1 MSDSGLGF
9 SVKRFVIFIVAC
21 AIITLVFEGMSDVG
35 GSMIKGQVSRTT
47 SKFHPEKNVG
57 DRIKPVFV
65 LEDKT
70 AVASADN
77 SSDDSVVDSW
87 NAADSCEQVIEGNDM
102 LQFNL
107 KEMKVS
113 TACDSV
119 TVTLKHTGVMA
130 AEVMG
135 HNWVLTTDS
144 DFMPVATAAAGAGL
158 ENNYVP
164 VEDDRVLSAT
174 SIIGGGEET
183 SVTFSIGS
191 LSAGDD
197 YTFFCS
203 FPGHYAI
210 MKGSFKVIA

>member
-113 TACDSV
+113 AACDSV

-158 ENNYVP
+158 EKNYVP
-164 VEDDRVLSAT
+164 VGDDRVLSAT

>member
-21 AIITLVFEGMSDVG
+21 AILTLVFEGISDVG

-77 SSDDSVVDSW
+77 SLDDSVVDSW

-113 TACDSV
+113 AACDSV

-164 VEDDRVLSAT
+164 VGDDRVLSAT

>member
-113 TACDSV
+113 AACDSV

-130 AEVMG
+130 AEIMG

-164 VEDDRVLSAT
+164 VGDDRVLSAT

-191 LSAGDD
+191 LSTGDD

>member
-1 MSDSGLGF
+1 VSDSGLGF

-70 AVASADN
+70 AVASAEN

-113 TACDSV
+113 AACDSV

-164 VEDDRVLSAT
+164 VGDDRVLSAT

-183 SVTFSIGS
+183 SVTFSIRN

-210 MKGSFKVIA
+210 MEGSFKVIA

>member
-113 TACDSV
+113 AACDSV

-130 AEVMG
+130 AEIMG
-135 HNWVLTTDS
+135 HNWVLTSDS
-144 DFMPVATAAAGAGL
+144 NFMPVATAAAGAGL

-164 VEDDRVLSAT
+164 VGDDRVLSAT

-183 SVTFSIGS
+183 SVTFSIGN
-191 LSAGDD
+191 LTAGDD